1 MNDGIKRPRDNA
13 SIWNRLFIGG
23 EALPGIVQS
32 VRLGGA
38 LQMDR
43 ETVSGQSGVVITDAN
58 WTEDTATF
66 ELIVL
71 SAELKRFHE
80 FRSKYKGSAGV
91 KPMPVNVGH
100 PLLQSFGITKMLVS
114 GVEINWN
121 NTQKDRVP
129 VTVSLTNI
137 TPKLKDAQGGFS
149 RPTTETSGV
158 TQSGDIVNNPSNAP
172 TSGAALAK
180 AVTNPPVSIKPSSI
194 GTAFS
199 NAVAGQP
206 AFKFPDPPTMP
217 SAARKT
223 GR

>member
-1 MNDGIKRPRDNA
+1 MSKLANMDDGIKRPRDNA
-13 SIWNRLFIGG
+13 RIWDRLFIGG

-43 ETVSGQSGVVITDAN
+43 ETVSGQSGVVITDVN
-58 WTEDTATF
+58 WTEDSATF
-66 ELIVL
+66 ELLVL
-71 SAELKRFHE
+71 AAELKRFNE

-137 TPKLKDAQGGFS
+137 SPKLKDAQGS
-149 RPTTETSGV
+149 ANERL
-158 TQSGDIVNNPSNAP
+158 NAP
-172 TSGAALAK
+172 TSGIALAK

-199 NAVAGQP
+199 NAIAGQP
-206 AFKFPDPPTMP
+206 AFKFPDPPTIP

-223 GR
+223 RG